1 MSFQTNLFPCFMIKS
16 ILKTVEPA
24 YNHNAAGHIISMS
37 FEKKKKITGHTMGWY
52 TVKLGK

>member
-1 MSFQTNLFPCFMIKS
+1 MIKS

-37 FEKKKKITGHTMGWY
+37 FGKKNHRAHNGMVHCEPWEIKSSTR
-52 TVKLGK
+52 